1 MFFFLIIGI
10 SPLDPDVMLLL
21 QETVTLKV
29 AADADEV
36 GHVLALPDYELIAL
50 TIQLYSVTINISPI
64 IHF

>member
-1 MFFFLIIGI
+1 
-10 SPLDPDVMLLL
+10 MLLL